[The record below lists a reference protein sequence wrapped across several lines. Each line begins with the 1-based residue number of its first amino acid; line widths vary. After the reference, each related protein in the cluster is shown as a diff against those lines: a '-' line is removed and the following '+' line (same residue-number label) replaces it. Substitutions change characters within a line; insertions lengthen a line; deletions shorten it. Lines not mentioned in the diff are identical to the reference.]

1 MNYYIQNGSVYADRQ
16 FQDLTLHIVD
26 GKIEFAGAI
35 PDGAEVIDAQGARIV
50 PGFID
55 THMHGAVGVDVNG
68 ATAEDL
74 ETIGAFLA
82 RHGTTSFQ
90 ASVLTDTQQQTEWCI
105 REFNRYRESPRKGA
119 ELVGIHL
126 EGPFLAKEYKGAMPE
141 HLLQNTNIDLV
152 RHYQELARGGIR
164 YITLSPELPGVLDMI
179 PELKK
184 IGITVGIGHS
194 GATYAQAMEAISL
207 GATVGTHV
215 GNAMR
220 LFHQHEPAIFGAVME
235 SDLYCETICDG
246 RHLVPGTVRMYCK
259 CKGLDR
265 IVAITDSI
273 MAAGLPDGN
282 YHLGVNDV
290 VVKDGDAKLAS
301 DGTRAGSTLTQDR
314 ALKNML
320 AWLPYSSH
328 RKPRQGNEPVADQ
341 GLHCPG
347 QGRGPGPAGR
357 ASQYSPGLHPGPPGI
372 GRHMPSTPFPSGR
385 RRTFARKKPPRVFP
399 RRCSESRIQRSRKRW
414 DSWKKR

>member
-1 MNYYIQNGSVYADRQ
+1 MNYYIQNGSVYVDRQ

-26 GKIEFAGAI
+26 GKIEFAGAV
-35 PDGAEVIDAQGARIV
+35 PAGAEVIDAQGARIV

-141 HLLQNTNIDLV
+141 YLLQNTNIDLV
-152 RHYQELARGGIR
+152 RHYQELAR
-164 YITLSPELPGVLDMI
+164 
-179 PELKK
+179 
-184 IGITVGIGHS
+184 GIGHS

-320 AWLPYSSH
+320 AWLPYSLEEILPTLTENPAREMNLWQTKGSIAPG
-328 RKPRQGNEPVADQ
+328 KDADLVLLDEQ
-341 GLHCPG
+341 ANILQVYTRGL
-347 QGRGPGPAGR
+347 
-357 ASQYSPGLHPGPPGI
+357 
-372 GRHMPSTPFPSGR
+372 
-385 RRTFARKKPPRVFP
+385 RV
-399 RRCSESRIQRSRKRW
+399 
-414 DSWKKR
+414 